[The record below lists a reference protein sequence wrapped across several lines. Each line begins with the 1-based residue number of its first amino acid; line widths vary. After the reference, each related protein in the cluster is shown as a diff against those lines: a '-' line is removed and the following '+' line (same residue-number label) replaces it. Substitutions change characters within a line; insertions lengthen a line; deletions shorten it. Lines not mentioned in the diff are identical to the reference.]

1 MCTEEN
7 ELICIYH
14 CIRENV
20 NEGKEGIKKEKK
32 ETRKEDYSYVSVGK
46 EKTWIKP
53 KAMSI

>member
-1 MCTEEN
+1 MCTEKN

-53 KAMSI
+53 KGMSI